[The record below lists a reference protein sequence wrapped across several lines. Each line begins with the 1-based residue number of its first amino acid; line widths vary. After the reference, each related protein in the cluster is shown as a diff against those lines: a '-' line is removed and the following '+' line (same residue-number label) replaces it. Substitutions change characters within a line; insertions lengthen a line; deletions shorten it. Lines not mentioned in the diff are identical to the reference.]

1 MTGHKQPFTVY
12 LSRKIGRHQ
21 FIIFAQGNSLSD
33 PFPTF
38 VLCVVSIAARGMCL
52 ACPLGLCD
60 GVFMR
65 VCPILHFMSLV
76 WRGGPEEVLA
86 HPPL

>member
-1 MTGHKQPFTVY
+1 
-12 LSRKIGRHQ
+12 
-21 FIIFAQGNSLSD
+21 
-33 PFPTF
+33 
-38 VLCVVSIAARGMCL
+38 MCL

-76 WRGGPEEVLA
+76 WRGGPEEVLV
-86 HPPL
+86 HPFL